1 MEYMISIIQYVL
13 SAYKI
18 SGKRNDIYKILFSD
32 PTFPSAVA
40 IIRTLSYYGIRINAY
55 KANYQQIVRK
65 DNIMIV
71 HCCINE
77 GRFYIIKEILA
88 NNIVLYD
95 GNNHRISS
103 CDFTNKWDGIVLV
116 IEGKQSVKHKT
127 TRFNYK
133 FISFILTGLVT
144 SLIVSLLNITN
155 AVLLFTDYIGFS
167 LSLLLM
173 VKDTFN
179 YLQIPLCYYRKR
191 FNCEAVSNSRPF
203 LNKKNID
210 IPIWGCMFFLFDY
223 LSIIYKTIGPVNIT
237 LCIVASFVAL
247 YLFLYQTFKV
257 RKYCIFCIII
267 GALIL
272 VNSFIKLM
280 NLSIVLDYSIR
291 DYLNLSVVAVI
302 SAIIPILLYKYHLYK
317 KLSIENEL
325 SSMRIKRFP
334 DIFQDI
340 QSINKTIL
348 LSNRNALIYGSGK
361 GKYIIDTIVN
371 LHCQHCN
378 EIINKMIDLLHLY
391 PELITWRVYIDEVGD
406 SNIHNLRDNN
416 LLALNIIEQYKKNK
430 DKSLEL
436 LSKKIIVNNE
446 RITDEVV
453 EQFEAIVNEL
463 KNRQI
468 DHFPTIVFN
477 GREFPKEYQIE
488 DIKILINDW
497 AQGGLST

>member
-1 MEYMISIIQYVL
+1 M
-13 SAYKI
+13 
-18 SGKRNDIYKILFSD
+18 
-32 PTFPSAVA
+32 
-40 IIRTLSYYGIRINAY
+40 
-55 KANYQQIVRK
+55 
-65 DNIMIV
+65 
-71 HCCINE
+71 
-77 GRFYIIKEILA
+77 
-88 NNIVLYD
+88 
-95 GNNHRISS
+95 
-103 CDFTNKWDGIVLV
+103 
-116 IEGKQSVKHKT
+116 
-127 TRFNYK
+127 
-133 FISFILTGLVT
+133 
-144 SLIVSLLNITN
+144 
-155 AVLLFTDYIGFS
+155 
-167 LSLLLM
+167 
-173 VKDTFN
+173 
-179 YLQIPLCYYRKR
+179 
-191 FNCEAVSNSRPF
+191 
-203 LNKKNID
+203 
-210 IPIWGCMFFLFDY
+210 
-223 LSIIYKTIGPVNIT
+223 
-237 LCIVASFVAL
+237 
-247 YLFLYQTFKV
+247 
-257 RKYCIFCIII
+257 
-267 GALIL
+267 
-272 VNSFIKLM
+272 
-280 NLSIVLDYSIR
+280 
-291 DYLNLSVVAVI
+291 NLSVVAVI

-340 QSINKTIL
+340 QSTNKTIL

-391 PELITWRVYIDEVGD
+391 PELITWRVYIDGVGD

-477 GREFPKEYQIE
+477 GREFPKEYQVE
-488 DIKILINDW
+488 DIEILINDW
-497 AQGGLST
+497 AQGGNPPNK

>member
-144 SLIVSLLNITN
+144 SLIVSLLNIAN

-247 YLFLYQTFKV
+247 YLFLYQTFKI

-267 GALIL
+267 GVLIL
-272 VNSFIKLM
+272 VNLFIKLM
-280 NLSIVLDYSIR
+280 NFSIIIEYSIKG
-291 DYLNLSVVAVI
+291 YLTLSVVAVI
-302 SAIIPILLYKYHLYK
+302 SAIIPILLYKYLLYK

-325 SSMRIKRFP
+325 SLMKIKRFP
-334 DIFQDI
+334 GIFQYI
-340 QSINKTIL
+340 QSTNKKII

-371 LHCQHCN
+371 LQCQHCN
-378 EIINKMIDLLHLY
+378 EAINKMIGLLHLY
-391 PELITWRVYIDEVGD
+391 PELITWRVYIDGFGD
-406 SNIHNLRDNN
+406 NSIHNLRNSN
-416 LLALNIIEQYKKNK
+416 SLALNIIEQYKKNK
-430 DKSLEL
+430 NKSLEL
-436 LSKKIIVNNE
+436 LRKKINVNDE
-446 RITDEVV
+446 RITDEAV
-453 EQFEAIVNEL
+453 EQFKTIINEL
-463 KNRQI
+463 KNKQI
-468 DHFPTIVFN
+468 DHYPTIIFN
-477 GREFPKEYQIE
+477 GREYPKEYQIE